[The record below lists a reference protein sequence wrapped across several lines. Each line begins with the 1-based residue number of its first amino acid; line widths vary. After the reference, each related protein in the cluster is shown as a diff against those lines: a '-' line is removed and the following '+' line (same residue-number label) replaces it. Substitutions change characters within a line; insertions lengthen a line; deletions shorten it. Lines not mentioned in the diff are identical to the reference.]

1 MIRVYIAD
9 DHQLF
14 IEGISSM
21 LDGHPAVKII
31 GSAAN
36 GDELIQLVE
45 NKAPDVVL
53 LDVNMPGRDGIA
65 TCKHLSTNFP
75 HVRILALSMYS
86 EASIIASMVENGAL
100 GYILKNAKKDELL
113 HAIQEVN
120 NGNTYYSTEASRNLI
135 AHWMNDRGIEKPAK
149 KEPDKPRLTRR
160 EKDVLYWIIQE
171 FTSAE
176 IAEKLFVSL
185 ATVETHRK
193 NLLEK
198 LGVRNSVGLVKSA
211 FDLDLLEGYQPE

>member
-1 MIRVYIAD
+1 
-9 DHQLF
+9 
-14 IEGISSM
+14 
-21 LDGHPAVKII
+21 
-31 GSAAN
+31 
-36 GDELIQLVE
+36 
-45 NKAPDVVL
+45 
-53 LDVNMPGRDGIA
+53 
-65 TCKHLSTNFP
+65 
-75 HVRILALSMYS
+75 MYS

-211 FDLDLLEGYQPE
+211 LDQDLLEGYQPE